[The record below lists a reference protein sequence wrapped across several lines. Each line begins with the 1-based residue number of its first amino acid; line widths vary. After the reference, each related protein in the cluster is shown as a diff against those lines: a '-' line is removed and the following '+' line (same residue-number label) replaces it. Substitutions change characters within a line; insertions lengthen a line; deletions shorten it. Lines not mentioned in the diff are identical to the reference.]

1 MVIPVSVKRPFR
13 SRPKMV
19 RPLAGIT
26 VRQKSER
33 VSDRNRNQCPTET
46 GMPVRQRP
54 VPVSVGRHFRSAR
67 ETVRQPAGI
76 TVRQKSERV
85 SDRNR
90 NQCPTETGMPVR
102 QRPEYA
108 PQPEV
113 YDSRSRGPEIALWPG
128 SRPRLCLRNP
138 L

>member
-54 VPVSVGRHFRSAR
+54 
-67 ETVRQPAGI
+67 
-76 TVRQKSERV
+76 
-85 SDRNR
+85 
-90 NQCPTETGMPVR
+90 
-102 QRPEYA
+102 EYA
-108 PQPEV
+108 VEPGLRMV
-113 YDSRSRGPEIALWPG
+113 RGL
-128 SRPRLCLRNP
+128 
-138 L
+138 

>member
-108 PQPEV
+108 SFGFGFSDRIQ
-113 YDSRSRGPEIALWPG
+113 
-128 SRPRLCLRNP
+128 
-138 L
+138 